1 MIRKTGQPAPFS
13 FQVVGPLRR
22 HPRRAAILC
31 LVLAAGLAGAAGW
44 AWGDA
49 QARADM
55 ADTGWARV
63 ALYQANL
70 RTELEKHAAVPLALA
85 QADDVAALLAAPAP
99 PPADAVAAMNTKLQ
113 GIATALSA
121 SALYVMNAR
130 GVTVAASN
138 WDAADSFVG
147 RNFAFRPYFRDAMER
162 GEGHHFALGTTSL
175 VPGFYTAHRVRAEN
189 RTPAF
194 PPGAAL
200 GAVVLKVGFG
210 GLESGWRAGAER
222 VAVSGRDGVVFIT
235 TVESWR
241 YRLLP
246 GIQRPPE
253 EGYEALPWTPAGGGT
268 VSVREDGRW
277 RPYLLQTAAV
287 PGGDWSLH
295 VLTPL
300 DPVRDRAR
308 TAALLAGGA
317 VGLAGL
323 AGMVLAQRR
332 RSLRDRMAW
341 QENARRTAEQRV
353 AEATAEL
360 RARENDLVQAAK
372 LAALGQMSAG
382 LAHEINQ
389 PLAALRTFADNARV
403 LLDRG
408 KTASVADNLA
418 EIADLTDRMASITRQ
433 LKGFARRAGG
443 TLGPVEAGRAVRQ
456 SLALLETKLR
466 RHRVTVA
473 LDLPAAPVWVVGED
487 VRLQQ
492 VLVNLFSNAA
502 DAAKDRPAPA
512 MEIQMTANDAEM
524 VLTVRD
530 NGAGIADDAL
540 PRMFVPFF
548 TTKEAGEGLGLGLSI
563 SHGIV
568 TDFGGTIT
576 AGNHP
581 DGGAVFTV
589 RLKPADPPAAELLS

>member
-1 MIRKTGQPAPFS
+1 M
-13 FQVVGPLRR
+13 VGPLRR
-22 HPRRAAILC
+22 HPRRAAVLC

-49 QARADM
+49 RARTDLTDA
-55 ADTGWARV
+55 GWARV

-99 PPADAVAAMNTKLQ
+99 APAGAVAAMNAKLQ

-121 SALYVMNAR
+121 SALYVMNAQ

-138 WDAADSFVG
+138 WDAADSFIG
-147 RNFAFRPYFRDAMER
+147 RNFAFRPYFRDAMDR

-189 RTPAF
+189 RTPA
-194 PPGAAL
+194 PPPDAALGAAL

-253 EGYEALPWTPAGGGT
+253 EGYEALPWVPADDGT

-277 RPYLLQTAAV
+277 RRYLFQTAAV

-300 DPVRDRAR
+300 APVRDRAR

-332 RSLRDRMAW
+332 RSLRERMAW

-382 LAHEINQ
+382 IAHEINQ

-403 LLDRG
+403 LLERG

-492 VLVNLFSNAA
+492 VLVNLFANAA

-512 MEIQMTANDAEM
+512 LEIQMTAPGTGEEAAAV

-530 NGAGIADDAL
+530 NGAGIAADAL

-568 TDFGGTIT
+568 TDFGGTVT

-581 DGGAVFTV
+581 DGGALFTV
-589 RLKPADPPAAELLS
+589 RLKPADPPASELLS

>member
-1 MIRKTGQPAPFS
+1 M
-13 FQVVGPLRR
+13 
-22 HPRRAAILC
+22 LC
-31 LVLAAGLAGAAGW
+31 LVLAAGLAGAGGW

-49 QARADM
+49 QARADV
-55 ADTGWARV
+55 AGTGWARV

-85 QADDVAALLAAPAP
+85 QAGDVAALLAAPAP
-99 PPADAVAAMNTKLQ
+99 APADAVAAPADAVAAMNTKLQ

-130 GVTVAASN
+130 GLTVAASN

-189 RTPAF
+189 RTP
-194 PPGAAL
+194 PDVPGAAL

-253 EGYEALPWTPAGGGT
+253 EGYEALPWTPAGDGT

-277 RPYLLQTAAV
+277 HPYLLQTAAV

-295 VLTPL
+295 LLTPL

-308 TAALLAGGA
+308 TAALLAAGA

-389 PLAALRTFADNARV
+389 PLTALRTFADNARV
-403 LLDRG
+403 LLERG
-408 KTASVADNLA
+408 KTVSVADNLT
-418 EIADLTDRMASITRQ
+418 EIAGLTDRMASITRQ

-492 VLVNLFSNAA
+492 VLVNLFANAA
-502 DAAKDRPAPA
+502 DAAKDQPAPA
-512 MEIQMTANDAEM
+512 MEIHMTATGTGADDAAV

-530 NGAGIADDAL
+530 NGAGIAADAL

-568 TDFGGTIT
+568 SDFGGTIT

-589 RLKPADPPAAELLS
+589 RLKPADPPASELLS

>member
-1 MIRKTGQPAPFS
+1 M
-13 FQVVGPLRR
+13 
-22 HPRRAAILC
+22 
-31 LVLAAGLAGAAGW
+31 LAAGLAGLAGW
-44 AWGDA
+44 TWGEA
-49 QARADM
+49 QGRAELDE
-55 ADTGWARV
+55 AGWARV

-85 QADDVAALLAAPAP
+85 QADDVAALLAAPP
-99 PPADAVAAMNTKLQ
+99 PGPPAGAAAMNAKLQ
-113 GIATALSA
+113 ELAAALSA
-121 SALYVMNAR
+121 SALYVMNAE
-130 GVTVAASN
+130 GLTVAASN
-138 WDAADSFVG
+138 WNAPDSFVG

-189 RTPAF
+189 RTPHTAL
-194 PPGAAL
+194 GATL

-210 GLESGWRAGAER
+210 GLESGWRAGSER
-222 VAVSGRDGVVFIT
+222 LAVSDRDGVVFIT

-246 GIQRPPE
+246 GVPRPPE
-253 EGYEALPWTPAGGGT
+253 EGYETLPWTMGPDGT
-268 VSVREDGRW
+268 VSVREGGAW
-277 RPYLLQTAAV
+277 RRYRLQTAAV

-295 VLTPL
+295 VLTAL
-300 DPVRDRAR
+300 DPVRERAR
-308 TAALLAGGA
+308 TAALLAGGGM
-317 VGLAGL
+317 GLAGL

-332 RSLRDRMAW
+332 RILSDRLAW
-341 QENARRTAEQRV
+341 QDNARRTAEQRV

-360 RARENDLVQAAK
+360 RARENNLVQAAK

-382 LAHEINQ
+382 IAHEINQ

-403 LLDRG
+403 LLERG

-418 EIADLTDRMASITRQ
+418 EIADLTERMAAITRQ

-443 TLGPVEAGRAVRQ
+443 TLGPVDAGRAVRR

-466 RHRVTVA
+466 RHQVTVR
-473 LDLPAAPVWVVGED
+473 LDLPAGPVWVTGED

-502 DAAKDRPAPA
+502 DAAGDRPAPA
-512 MEIQMTANDAEM
+512 MDIRLAVDGDEA
-524 VLTVRD
+524 VLSVRD
-530 NGAGIADDAL
+530 NGPGIAADAL

-568 TDFGGTIT
+568 TDFGGSIT
-576 AGNHP
+576 AANHP
-581 DGGAVFTV
+581 GGGAVFTV
-589 RLKPADPPAAELLS
+589 RLKPAVPPASELLS